1 MSDDYIQDWDH
12 FIAISKRL
20 EKTEKIYRGQA
31 DSSWSLRP
39 CLTRVFKNSG
49 IEREEAIEI
58 EKKLLTTFQE
68 NNSDDS
74 IARFNPANK
83 ILWWTVMQHF
93 GAPTRLLDWS
103 NDIKVALY
111 FAVCDQFDKDGAL
124 FCFDDGHLNFIRHIR
139 QNAEWADIDRQLEKS
154 IAGKEYETAIYAFTN
169 EIPIDRKTNQQSC
182 WTITTELT
190 EDIEG
195 VHDKI
200 ADRLVFEG
208 VYGGEGHSLVIK
220 YIIDRSLKVVLLKEL
235 MALGITGQYLFPGLD
250 GLGKQTTD
258 LLNTM
263 VAESAGNVHPKKGV
277 WFPGIY
283 KQRKE
288 SD

>member
-1 MSDDYIQDWDH
+1 MSDDYIRDWDH
-12 FIAISKRL
+12 FLAISKRL

-39 CLTRVFKNSG
+39 SLTRVFKNAD
-49 IEREEAIEI
+49 IEREKAIEI
-58 EKKLLTTFQE
+58 EKTLLKTFQE

-74 IARFNPANK
+74 IARFDPANK

-124 FCFDDGHLNFIRHIR
+124 FCFDDGYLNFIRHIR
-139 QNAEWADIDRQLEKS
+139 KNEEWADIDRQLENS
-154 IAGKEYETAIYAFTN
+154 IAGKEYETTIYAFTN
-169 EIPIDRKTNQQSC
+169 EMPIDRKTNQQSC

-195 VHDKI
+195 VHDEI

-208 VYGGEGHSLVIK
+208 VHGGEGHNLVIK
-220 YIIDRSLKVVLLKEL
+220 YIIGRSLKVVLLRKL
-235 MALGITGQYLFPGLD
+235 VDLGITGQYLFPGLD

-263 VAESAGNVHPKKGV
+263 VLESVSNVPPKKGT
-277 WFPGIY
+277 FLSLHSE
-283 KQRKE
+283 K
-288 SD
+288 